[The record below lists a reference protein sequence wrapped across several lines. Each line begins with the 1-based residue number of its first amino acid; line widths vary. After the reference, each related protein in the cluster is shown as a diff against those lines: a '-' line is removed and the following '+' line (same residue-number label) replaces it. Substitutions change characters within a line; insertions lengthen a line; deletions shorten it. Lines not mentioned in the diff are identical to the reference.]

1 MDFTT
6 VEKYLQ
12 DWNIK
17 INASRLLAWLR
28 RAFSKMPEIQY
39 GVYAHEV
46 ISYQYCCVYSCILKG
61 PAMFKPLY
69 YSSELVSSR

>member
-12 DWNIK
+12 DCNIK
-17 INASRLLAWLR
+17 INASGLLAWLR
-28 RAFSKMPEIQY
+28 RALSKMPEIQY

-46 ISYQYCCVYSCILKG
+46 ISYQYRCVYFRILKG
-61 PAMFKPLY
+61 PAMFKPLS
-69 YSSELVSSR
+69 YSSGLVSIR